1 MAGNISK
8 AVHEKKPIS
17 GAYIVMLKRHLSR
30 LQEAQPEYVAK
41 VLSGNSSQE
50 HIQQTASLERITP
63 ILHEIECLSGY
74 GSFGLDIG
82 KEMHPSD
89 YGVFGYAMMN
99 CSTLSQAAELVVNYG
114 SLLNQSL
121 NVTLIE
127 VGENIHFQLKNSSV
141 DSASYILVELYLS
154 SVVQM
159 AIFLAGAQNCE
170 HVRMSE
176 VRFKHTALALPGKY
190 QRVFKCPVRF
200 SQSVNEIVVTK
211 NVLSQKIR
219 SASPKM
225 FLMLLKKMTRSFDEM
240 NHNVAFSKKVSAFIE
255 ANIND
260 HTLPRASIAAK
271 HFNISMSTLKK
282 HLHQENLN
290 YTSICDEVRK
300 NMAIKM
306 LISSCDQFQ
315 SISDYLGFS
324 NSSAFHRAFKR
335 WTGMTPAEYR
345 RTRASALN
353 GARVE
358 V

>member
-1 MAGNISK
+1 MFSNYLEQLNIRRPDKQFRTIPLPTISSSNCDRLSISSVESLVTFIAGTTKN
-8 AVHEKKPIS
+8 
-17 GAYIVMLKRHLSR
+17 
-30 LQEAQPEYVAK
+30 
-41 VLSGNSSQE
+41 N
-50 HIQQTASLERITP
+50 
-63 ILHEIECLSGY
+63 
-74 GSFGLDIG
+74 SFGLDIG
-82 KEMHPSD
+82 EHIHPSD
-89 YGVFGYAMMN
+89 YGIFGYAMMN

-127 VGENIHFQLKNSSV
+127 VGENIHFQLENSSA

-200 SQSVNEIVVTK
+200 GQNINEIVVTK

-225 FLMLLKKMTRSFDEM
+225 LLMLLKKMTRLVDEM
-240 NHNVAFSKKVSAFIE
+240 NHNLSFSKKVTSFVE

-260 HTLPRASIAAK
+260 HILPSAPIAAK

-282 HLHQENLN
+282 YLHQENLN
-290 YTSICDEVRK
+290 YTAICDAVRK

-306 LISSCDQFQ
+306 LTCSCDQFQ
-315 SISDYLGFS
+315 NISDYLGFS

-345 RTRASALN
+345 RSSVSALN
-353 GARVE
+353 GSIPNHHPSII
-358 V
+358 